1 MTVSTILFWFHRTYV
16 LRIKM
21 AVLIGSGMHVRWGK
35 GKLHSEQVT
44 DIAVIAMKP
53 TQ

>member
-1 MTVSTILFWFHRTYV
+1 MTVSTILFWFQKTHV

-21 AVLIGSGMHVRWGK
+21 PALIESGMHVRWGK
-35 GKLHSEQVT
+35 WKLHSEQMT
-44 DIAVIAMKP
+44 DIRLIAMQP

>member
-21 AVLIGSGMHVRWGK
+21 PALIRSGMHVRWGK
-35 GKLHSEQVT
+35 GKLHSEQMT
-44 DIAVIAMKP
+44 DIRLMAMKP